1 MALTESLPYGL
12 RDVSLR
18 PVVNGVVGAAVDLPN
33 AQIFSFEE
41 TEEFEELRGDDR
53 VRARRGKGASVSW
66 SLEAGGISL
75 EAYAILTGGTQTST
89 GVSPNQ
95 QKKYSKKDTDAR
107 PEFQVEG
114 QSISESGGD
123 FHTVLFRCKA
133 EGKISGEQSDG
144 TFWISKCE
152 GSALGRL
159 SDGTIYEF
167 TQNETV
173 SPISTSATQVPIIV
187 DISPAGRSAGQQI
200 TVSGNFMSGVTGVT
214 LGGSAVAANLWTQIS
229 NNAIV
234 LTIPTGTTTG
244 AKAIVVTNG
253 VGASAAFNYTVA

>member
-1 MALTESLPYGL
+1 MPLSESLPYGL
-12 RDVSLR
+12 RDVKLR
-18 PVVNGVVGAAVDLPN
+18 PLVNGVPGTPVDLPN

-53 VRARRGKGASVSW
+53 VRARRGKGPSTTW

-75 EAYAILTGGTQTST
+75 AAYAVLNGGLLVES
-89 GVSPNQ
+89 GVTPNQ
-95 QKKYSKKDTDAR
+95 KRVFSKKDTDAR
-107 PEFQVEG
+107 PEFLVEG

-123 FHTVLFRCKA
+123 FHTTLFRCKA

-167 TQNETV
+167 VQNETATAIDV
-173 SPISTSATQVPIIV
+173 TATQVPIV
-187 DISPAGRSAGQQI
+187 QTVTPLGRSANQQVV
-200 TVSGNFMSGVTGVT
+200 VSGQFLDAITSVTFD
-214 LGGSAVAANLWTQIS
+214 GSSVPATGWTQLS
-229 NNAIV
+229 NGTLV
-234 LTIPTGTTTG
+234 MTIPTGTTAG
-244 AKAIVVTNG
+244 AKTLVVTNA
-253 VGASAAFNYTVA
+253 VGSSASVNYTVV